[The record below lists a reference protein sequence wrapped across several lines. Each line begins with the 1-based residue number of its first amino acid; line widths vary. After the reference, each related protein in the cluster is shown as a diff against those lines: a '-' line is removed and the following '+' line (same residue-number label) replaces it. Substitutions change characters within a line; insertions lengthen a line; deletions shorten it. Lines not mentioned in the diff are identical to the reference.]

1 MIIITFLY
9 KKGGSILI
17 NDAAGPINFNEF
29 NYLLIS
35 AINLT
40 LLWSTRIMVVNL
52 LCLSQP

>member
-17 NDAAGPINFNEF
+17 NDAAGPINFNEL